1 MSATTVF
8 LFTVTRTAR
17 QSTAV
22 LEYDYD
28 HENAKNESAVISKQQ
43 QQQQQDL
50 DPYTLQKIQSRV
62 SAYRSTVACKKD
74 AYRRGLDFPNPDA
87 PRGGV

>member
-17 QSTAV
+17 QSTV

-28 HENAKNESAVISKQQ
+28 HENAKNESAVTQASK
-43 QQQQQDL
+43 QDL